1 MSRVCIVT
9 NPSKHSNN
17 HLLGKVEDFLS
28 KHKATER
35 EQSEAT
41 LMAGMEDV
49 NMDEDSQ
56 GITPP
61 SGIKYL
67 DQLVSYILRVN

>member
-1 MSRVCIVT
+1 MSRVCIVAHF
-9 NPSKHSNN
+9 SRHSNN
-17 HLLGKVEDFLS
+17 HLSDKVEDFLS
-28 KHKATER
+28 KHKASER

-49 NMDEDSQ
+49 NMDEDPQ
-56 GITPP
+56 GPTPP